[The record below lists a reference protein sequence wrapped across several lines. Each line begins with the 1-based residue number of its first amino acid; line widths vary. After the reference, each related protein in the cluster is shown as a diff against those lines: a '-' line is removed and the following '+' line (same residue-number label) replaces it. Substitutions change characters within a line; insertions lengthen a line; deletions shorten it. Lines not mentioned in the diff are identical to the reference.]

1 MKEGFKEFWELSL
14 YEAKKAPLY
23 VAFNTT
29 LMICV
34 TVVVLYTVYLLVSAV

>member
-1 MKEGFKEFWELSL
+1 MKAEIREFWELSL

-29 LMICV
+29 MMLCAACV
-34 TVVVLYTVYLLVSAV
+34 VFYTLYLLVSVI